1 MYVELGEINQN
12 CDVGFL
18 RLYWL
23 QQIWL
28 HQLSTAVAVAR
39 STNCTAGSCM
49 EYLSPTDGDSRQHQG
64 RSKTGLG
71 IAFTQAIHIIKA
83 NTSD

>member
-28 HQLSTAVAVAR
+28 HQLPTAVAVAR
-39 STNCTAGSCM
+39 STSCTAGSCM
-49 EYLSPTDGDSRQHQG
+49 KCLSPTEGDLRQLYG
-64 RSKTGLG
+64 SSKKAIGS
-71 IAFTQAIHIIKA
+71 AFNWTTHVTKVI
-83 NTSD
+83 TLD